1 MAVEPKKTEPK
12 PESLAEGGDKK
23 QPAKSPE
30 AEAAAKAAAEAEA
43 KKKAEAG
50 EDAADDADEAAK
62 DDGDDGEKDEDAFA
76 APDNWREIL
85 ARGDEKRLAFYKR
98 FTDVAALDR
107 HIELTEKRVREK
119 GGITV
124 PKADAPAEEKAKFY
138 TEHFERPKDVEALKE
153 FDFAPTLDE
162 GEELTE
168 DEDTLVRA
176 AVGMAYD
183 SGVFGGE
190 QLRALAKIAADMSV
204 GGRKEQGKQVE
215 AYREA
220 TKKTLAK
227 EWRGDTEA
235 NMNLAIA
242 YTKMRCEQA
251 GVDIHALANEKLA
264 NGALLGDSPLFLKV
278 MALGGRDH
286 VEDPLML
293 REEAGSSS
301 RAGDLKAEL
310 DKEMAKANGSTADK
324 KYYDSEAGRAR
335 RAKLRNDLKRLGGAA
350 KPAAKTK

>member
-1 MAVEPKKTEPK
+1 MALKPKQAEPK
-12 PESLAEGGDKK
+12 PGEQSLVEADEKK
-23 QPAKSPE
+23 VEAKTPE

-50 EDAADDADEAAK
+50 DGADDADAGDSGDDDDEGAADDAH
-62 DDGDDGEKDEDAFA
+62 A

-119 GGITV
+119 GGITP
-124 PKADAPAEEKAKFY
+124 PKADAPAAEKAKFY
-138 TEHFERPKDVEALKE
+138 TENFGRPKDVEALKE
-153 FDFAPTLDE
+153 LDFAPTLEE
-162 GEELTE
+162 GEELTA
-168 DEDTLVRA
+168 DEDGVIKA

-183 SGVFGGE
+183 SGVFGAE
-190 QLRALAKIAADMSV
+190 QLRALAQIAADMSV

-215 AYREA
+215 AYRQQ
-220 TKKTLAK
+220 TKKSLAK

-235 NMNLAIA
+235 NINLAIS

-251 GVDIHALANEKLA
+251 GVDVAALANEKLA
-264 NGALLGDSPLFLKV
+264 NGALLGDNALFLKV
-278 MALGGRDH
+278 MALGGREH
-286 VEDPLML
+286 AEDPLML
-293 REEAGSSS
+293 REDAGSSS
-301 RAGDLKAEL
+301 RAGDLQSEMA
-310 DKEMAKANGSTADK
+310 KEMAKANGTAADK

-335 RAKLRNDLKRLGGAA
+335 RAKLRTDLKRLGGGGKPKA
-350 KPAAKTK
+350 K